1 MSLVVSIQ
9 FEDTKIVEAM
19 PFLFRRLSD
28 EEQAL
33 IDQYPQLNLVV
44 NFVKKCWQTTNYH
57 TPSFRVFAARI
68 TKAITESLDY
78 LEINVFNQY
87 SSTTPSLAIYTT
99 EAEIFMGNIHKS
111 CQDLR
116 WYMKLSA
123 ANAPFVEGTMGA
135 VTMEVSQRA
144 FAVLTERIES
154 FDSVEKQVN
163 GEPVV
168 APFSMETALLDLMSG
183 ISIEVV

>member
-1 MSLVVSIQ
+1 MPLVVSVQ
-9 FEDTKIVEAM
+9 FEDTKIVQAI
-19 PFLFRRLSD
+19 PFLFRRLSN

-33 IDQYPQLNLVV
+33 IDQYPQLDLVV
-44 NFVKKCWQTTNYH
+44 NFVKECWKTTDSH

-68 TKAITESLDY
+68 TKAITKSLDY
-78 LEINVFNQY
+78 LEINVFNKY
-87 SSTTPSLAIYTT
+87 SQNTPSQAIYTT

-123 ANAPFVEGTMGA
+123 ANAPFVEGTRGA
-135 VTMEVSQRA
+135 VTLQVSQRA
-144 FAVLTERIES
+144 FAVLAERIEP
-154 FDSVEKQVN
+154 FDIVEKQAN
-163 GEPVV
+163 GQPTV

-183 ISIEVV
+183 VSIEVV